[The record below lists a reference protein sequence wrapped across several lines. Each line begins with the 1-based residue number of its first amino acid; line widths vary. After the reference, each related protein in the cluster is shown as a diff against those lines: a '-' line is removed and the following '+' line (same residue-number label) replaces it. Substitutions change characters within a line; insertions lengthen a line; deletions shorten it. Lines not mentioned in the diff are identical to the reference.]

1 VTSRG
6 VRNAS
11 SRPLPPLVLL
21 LLAAVA
27 VALGP
32 AVGLGSGPSPW
43 QAARSATRPAAFPA
57 ARAPQPSAGIADP
70 SGERAELGAP
80 ARARVDI
87 GGDERD
93 STTRPPVRVGLRH
106 SSAAA
111 NALERPT
118 FDAVLPAAVV
128 AGPLGAL
135 AGGYG
140 ATQVCPGL
148 TLPRG
153 SARSPPASLA

>member
-6 VRNAS
+6 VRNSS
-11 SRPLPPLVLL
+11 SRPLPPLILL

-32 AVGLGSGPSPW
+32 AVG
-43 QAARSATRPAAFPA
+43 ARSGSPLWGIAGSAAFPA
-57 ARAPQPSAGIADP
+57 ARAPQLSVGIADP
-70 SGERAELGAP
+70 SGQRAELGAQ
-80 ARARVDI
+80 ARVRVDV

-93 STTRPPVRVGLRH
+93 GSTWPLRVGLRH

-118 FDAVLPAAVV
+118 FDAVLPVAVV

-140 ATQVCPGL
+140 AIQACRGL

-153 SARSPPASLA
+153 SARSPPVSLA